1 MQVASLPKL
10 SRAPPPT
17 NSNHQELSFGNL
29 RYLSHK
35 LKILDLSSPPQ
46 YILRVDDYSG

>member
-10 SRAPPPT
+10 SSAPPPD
-17 NSNHQELSFGNL
+17 SNHQELSFGNL